1 MKKRPRLQASLE
13 RALEERVL
21 ALRREY
27 EQPSQ
32 DNPAK
37 SASLALTSFDFLGA
51 QLVGDIELVSLLRSH
66 ALSEA
71 RGALPLV
78 EATADTQDHYQWT
91 RSPEWEEPNL
101 QLRQITKRIDSVQL
115 CELPGAKLQHWSQ
128 TLLLLP
134 VKPRSDASL
143 GELVCFHPKRRSDFG
158 EVQFVNDL
166 ASVMESLHLGQYS
179 ISGENCT
186 FELNSTNWMATV
198 RHLQRAVSKYAAKT
212 FQKEGREVLL
222 LVWPDEA
229 WGLVRSA
236 LGCFTGMVFQSTR
249 RVVEVQAV
257 RESHLLSNSRRKQV
271 LLGLSFSLFSN
282 RGLGAFCLKS
292 TEERQVHLA
301 VISSP
306 GRWISFAWCCNDGQD
321 LSVDCLA
328 DFELSASPAQTLMDT
343 MKRRM
348 GHATN
353 AHIVLLAFGFPPQYF
368 AKLPQV
374 TAITETESGMSR
386 EIRKQLDDLSYL
398 TEVSTLPTSGVG
410 EGFVFNALTAAAADK
425 EESGK
430 RTALP
435 LHLQC
440 ALRLLVG
447 LQGVVPPAQVEHEL
461 RFYGLRKLTSLF
473 VQEDEL
479 KCTLIT
485 EKMQV
490 QEAKVEDWINKL
502 PRHLFDSLASGEDT
516 RQKLTL
522 YL

>member
-1 MKKRPRLQASLE
+1 MVRPKTMSKRLRVGLE

-32 DNPAK
+32 DNPA
-37 SASLALTSFDFLGA
+37 SLAQTSFDFLGA

-71 RGALPLV
+71 RGALRLV
-78 EATADTQDHYQWT
+78 DSDSRDPQWT
-91 RSPEWEEPNL
+91 RAPEWEEPNV

-115 CELPGAKLQHWSQ
+115 CELPGAKLRHWSQ

-134 VKPRSDASL
+134 VKPRSDASV

-158 EVQFVNDL
+158 EVQFVSDL

-186 FELNSTNWMATV
+186 FELNSANWMATV
-198 RHLQRAVSKYAAKT
+198 RHLQRAVGKYAAKT
-212 FQKEGREVLL
+212 SLKEGREVLL

-236 LGCFTGMVFQSTR
+236 LGCFAGMVFQSTR

-257 RESHLLSNSRRKQV
+257 RESCLLSNSGRKQV

-301 VISSP
+301 VICSP
-306 GRWISFAWCCNDGQD
+306 AGRWISFAWCCNDGQD

-328 DFELSASPAQTLMDT
+328 DFELASSPAHALMDAL
-343 MKRRM
+343 KRRM

-374 TAITETESGMSR
+374 TAISETEPGMSR

-398 TEVSTLPTSGVG
+398 TEVSTLPTLGAG
-410 EGFVFNALTAAAADK
+410 EGLVFDALVASTGK
-425 EESGK
+425 EDGK
-430 RTALP
+430 GAALP

-440 ALRLLVG
+440 ALRLLAG
-447 LQGVVPPAQVEHEL
+447 LQGVVPPAPVEHEL

-502 PRHLFDSLASGEDT
+502 PRHLFDALASADDT
-516 RQKLTL
+516 RQKLAL